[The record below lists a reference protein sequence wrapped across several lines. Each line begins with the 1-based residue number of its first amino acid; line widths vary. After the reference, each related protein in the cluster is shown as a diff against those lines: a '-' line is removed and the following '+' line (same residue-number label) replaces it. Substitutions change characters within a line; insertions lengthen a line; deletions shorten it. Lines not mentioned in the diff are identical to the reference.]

1 MRNKRLW
8 MVLVTV
14 FGQAVWAV
22 SSAGAAAEA
31 KTTYRFDFGPG
42 EVAAGYIQ
50 VLPTT
55 MYDASLEYG
64 FLDGSAVQ
72 AVDRGGSDALTRDL
86 CMSDKP
92 FYFSVKL
99 PEGNYRVTVT
109 LGDPCGESVTTI
121 KAELRRLMLDQVRT
135 RRGEL
140 ATRMLAVNIRT
151 PAIAGGGGVR
161 LKDRERTSEAWA
173 WDDRLT
179 LEFNGGRPCVCAM
192 EIAKADDL
200 PTLYLLGD
208 STVCDQPLD
217 PWNSWGQMLT
227 RFFKPDVVI
236 ANHAESGES
245 MRSSLGARRID
256 KVMSLIKRGDY
267 LIAQFGH
274 NDMKD
279 KSPNASDTYKLDLK
293 KLVAGVRAKGAT
305 PILVT
310 SMERKSG
317 IAGDTLRDYPEKVR
331 EVAREDNVALID
343 LHAMS
348 RVLYKALGG
357 DLDKA
362 FQDGTHHT
370 SYGSYELAKCI
381 VEGIRHSRTGL
392 AVHVVDDFSGFDP
405 QKPDPVDKFDVPA
418 SPASTNTSPQGSPSS
433 KADPCRG
440 LGDIAAGT

>member
-1 MRNKRLW
+1 MT
-8 MVLVTV
+8 LVTV
-14 FGQAVWAV
+14 LGQAAWA
-22 SSAGAAAEA
+22 SPAGAAAETKA
-31 KTTYRFDFGPG
+31 TYRFDFGPG
-42 EVAAGYIQ
+42 EGAAGYIR

-55 MYDASLEYG
+55 MYDASLGYG
-64 FLDGSAVQ
+64 FLDGSAIQ
-72 AVDRGGSDALTRDL
+72 GIDRGGPGALTRGF
-86 CMSDKP
+86 CTSDKP

-121 KAELRRLMLDQVRT
+121 KAELRRLMLEQVRT

-140 ATRMLAVNIRT
+140 ATRVLAVNVRT
-151 PAIAGGGGVR
+151 PAIAGGGTVR

-179 LEFNGGRPCVCAM
+179 LEFNGRCPCVCAM

-200 PTLYLLGD
+200 PTVYLLGD
-208 STVCDQPLD
+208 STVCDQPLE

-245 MRSSLGARRID
+245 LRSSLGARRVD

-267 LIAQFGH
+267 LMAQFGH

-279 KSPNASDTYKLDLK
+279 KSANASDTYKSDLK
-293 KLVAGVRAKGAT
+293 KLIAGVRAKGAT

-348 RVLYKALGG
+348 KVLYQALGG

-370 SYGSYELAKCI
+370 SYGSYELAKCV
-381 VEGIRHSRTGL
+381 VEGVRDSGTGL
-392 AVHVVDDFSGFDP
+392 AMHIVDDFNGFDP
-405 QKPDPVDKFDVPA
+405 QKPDPVDTFDVPA
-418 SPASTNTSPQGSPSS
+418 SPANANMTPQGSPSS
-433 KADPCRG
+433 KTNPCREV
-440 LGDIAAGT
+440 GDTAAGV